1 MARWLSAKEMRTAN
15 VLLLLFTE
23 IVTTGAFTSIP
34 RSGVRFECQR
44 GGARGQDGS
53 TVFKRRQHGA
63 TMAVVASAGLIYEG
77 VGECESL

>member
-63 TMAVVASAGLIYEG
+63 TMAVAGLIYEG

>member
-23 IVTTGAFTSIP
+23 IVTAGAFTSIP

-63 TMAVVASAGLIYEG
+63 TMASAGLIYEG